1 MKSKWIKLIS
11 MTAMLLVLVAC
22 DQTPASDE
30 NVNSQDTTAE
40 STESVELVEKEVTF
54 EEGTLLLNLEA
65 DEKAEAYAE
74 LDAIDIYT
82 GETQAADAY
91 SHITKIESE
100 QAYAE
105 LLVSTNKAPVIVYLG
120 YNECPFCKVFSPK
133 INQLAS
139 ELDVE
144 IHYYNTTE
152 RGNDATF
159 SNAMRLYN
167 VETVPHAFIV
177 DKAKAG
183 SFVNHES
190 SMEEIEAFLLEYV
203 EKTQ

>member
-1 MKSKWIKLIS
+1 MS
-11 MTAMLLVLVAC
+11 MTVMLLVLAAC
-22 DQTPASDE
+22 NQTQSSDE
-30 NVNSQDTTAE
+30 SNNSQDSTTKTTE
-40 STESVELVEKEVTF
+40 TTESVELVEKEVNF
-54 EEGTLLLNLEA
+54 EEGTRLLNLET
-65 DEKAEAYAE
+65 DEKTAAYAE
-74 LDAIDIYT
+74 LDAINIYT

-105 LLVSTNKAPVIVYLG
+105 LLVSTNEAPVIVYLG
-120 YNECPFCKVFSPK
+120 YNECPFCKVFTPK

-144 IHYYNTTE
+144 IHYYNTNE

-159 SNAMRLYN
+159 SNAMQLYN

-177 DKAKAG
+177 ENAKAG
-183 SFVNHES
+183 SLVNHES